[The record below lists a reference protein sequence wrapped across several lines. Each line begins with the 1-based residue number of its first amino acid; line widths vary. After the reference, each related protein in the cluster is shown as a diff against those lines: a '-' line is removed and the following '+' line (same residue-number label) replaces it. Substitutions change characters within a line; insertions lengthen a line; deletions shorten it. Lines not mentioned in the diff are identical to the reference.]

1 MVNMRYQL
9 TTLYRRRMRL
19 LAGNPRELVVP
30 LLTPVLFAVIIA
42 PALKNAL
49 GSFNPSIDYM
59 TFVAIAT
66 VALLVPLNSM
76 FSGIGAMVDRL
87 HGGLRELLAAPVPRW
102 FVPLANVLATLTIAA
117 LQVAVLVGAAVLRG
131 AVLHTSAGGV
141 VWFAAAALLLA
152 AAVAGIA
159 EMLAFRLPTQEEYV
173 ALVPA
178 IAIVP
183 WFFAGSLFPITAL
196 PSWLTDVAKIVPWTH
211 ALALMRYGLVGAP
224 ASGLHAIWGWS
235 SPTAMALASL
245 AVVTAFAAALL
256 VLATTVFRRSA
267 VQ

>member
-1 MVNMRYQL
+1 MLYQL
-9 TTLYRRRMRL
+9 MTLYRRRMRL
-19 LAGNPRELVVP
+19 LAGNPRELIVP
-30 LLTPVLFAVIIA
+30 LTTPVLFAIVIA
-42 PALKNAL
+42 PALQKAL
-49 GSFNPSIDYM
+49 GSFNPRVDYM

-102 FVPLANVLATLTIAA
+102 FVPLANVMATLTIAA

-159 EMLAFRLPTQEEYV
+159 EMMVFRLHSQEEYV
-173 ALVPA
+173 GLVPA

-196 PSWLTDVAKIVPWTH
+196 PAWLTDVAKVLPWTH
-211 ALALMRYGLVGAP
+211 ALALMRYGLVGGT
-224 ASGLHAIWGWS
+224 ASGLHAIWGWA

-245 AVVTAFAAALL
+245 GVVTAFAAALL
-256 VLATTVFRRSA
+256 IISMTVFRRSA